1 MVLSARHTLLLLST
15 LVLGVGLAHGQTPN
29 FVLNGVVK
37 SRDTRMVMPGTTI
50 IAKDTLTKSEV
61 AYRVS
66 TLSDRRGK
74 YKLVLPYDAV
84 YTVEYQ
90 AQGHVTKRLVIDLT
104 NTRQKDREGGHA
116 MSLEVVIFPQHGQVD
131 YSAFDQPVAVCRFDR
146 KQKKFAWDEEY
157 SKDRQDELEAVNRTQ
172 EEAVRYGRN
181 HVEQPAQGAAT
192 PVH

>member
-1 MVLSARHTLLLLST
+1 MALPLHAPLFLLCGALLGT
-15 LVLGVGLAHGQTPN
+15 GMAHGQTPD

-50 IAKDTLTKSEV
+50 VAKDTLTKSDV

-74 YKLVLPYDAV
+74 YKLSLPYDGV
-84 YTVEYQ
+84 YAIEYQ

-104 NTRQKDREGGHA
+104 NTRPKDREGGHA
-116 MSLEVVIFPQHGQVD
+116 MSLEIVIFPQHGQVD

-157 SKDRQDELEAVNRTQ
+157 RKDREDELEAVNRTQ
-172 EEAVRYGRN
+172 EEVVRTERN
-181 HVEQPAQGAAT
+181 HPAEPAEGTAS

>member
-1 MVLSARHTLLLLST
+1 MVLSARHTPLLLST
-15 LVLGVGLAHGQTPN
+15 LVLGVGLAQGQTAD

-50 IAKDTLTKSEV
+50 IAKDTLTQSEM

-74 YKLVLPYDAV
+74 YRLALPYDGV
-84 YTVEYQ
+84 YAVEYQ

-104 NTRQKDREGGHA
+104 NTRQKDQEGGHA
-116 MSLEVVIFPQHGQVD
+116 MTLEIVIFPQHGQVD

-157 SKDRQDELEAVNRTQ
+157 SKAREDELEAVNRTQ

-181 HVEQPAQGAAT
+181 HVEESPPGASS

>member
-1 MVLSARHTLLLLST
+1 MLRSARHTLLLLCT
-15 LVLGVGLAHGQTPN
+15 VVLGLGKAQGQTPN

-37 SRDTRMVMPGTTI
+37 SKDTRMVMPGTTI

-74 YKLVLPYDAV
+74 YKLSLPYDGV

-181 HVEQPAQGAAT
+181 HVEQPAQGAPT